1 MVFRSFTGVKSG
13 GLRAYNICL
22 APLLPIPAKI
32 MELASWVSCHH
43 KIHTC
48 THSLFYECLHTR
60 AARNLTPLA
69 SHHLNTLSCISA
81 NLFSHRAASNIP
93 SAWEQAEAGLP
104 RVPEKPGRGRTC
116 ELWFPSPAIHTSQW
130 LPRDV
135 PWKEERKAK
144 IKGRIKKLGT
154 GEERPR

>member
-32 MELASWVSCHH
+32 MQLASWVSCHH
-43 KIHTC
+43 KVHTC

-60 AARNLTPLA
+60 AARNLTPVA

-81 NLFSHRAASNIP
+81 NLFSHQAAGNIP
-93 SAWEQAEAGLP
+93 FAWEQAEARLP
-104 RVPEKPGRGRTC
+104 WVAEKPGRGGTYK
-116 ELWFPSPAIHTSQW
+116 LWFPFWAIHISQR

-135 PWKEERKAK
+135 PWKECKAK

-154 GEERPR
+154 GREQPH